1 MPFPVPGRIT
11 DLLRRSTVQ
20 IRAAS
25 GQVQGSGSGIALSD
39 GKIVTNAHVLV
50 DDNPSIETWEGHTE
64 RVRIVKRDRRRDLA
78 LLAARTPSLP
88 SASLAS
94 RSVERGQ
101 PVIAVGNPL
110 GFVGAVSTGTVY
122 ATGPVRGLAYSRWI
136 QSDVRLAPGNSGGPL
151 ANIHGEIVGVNT
163 MIAGPLA
170 LTIPAD
176 IVQAFLS
183 SSSVPR
189 SLGVT
194 VRPVWVRSPR
204 APHRFGLI
212 LLNVEPGG
220 AAHRASLLPGDTLV
234 GANGKTIESP
244 DDLYGAIASNETLS
258 LAFLRGGSSRERRVT
273 VQQVPAPE
281 ANAA

>member
-25 GQVQGSGSGIALSD
+25 GRMQGSGSGIALND
-39 GKIVTNAHVLV
+39 GRIVTNAHVLV
-50 DDNPSIETWEGHTE
+50 NDDPWIETWEGHTE
-64 RVRIVKRDRRRDLA
+64 RARIVKRDQRRDLA
-78 LLAARTPSLP
+78 LLTMQKLSLTTATL
-88 SASLAS
+88 SS

-110 GFVGAVSTGTVY
+110 GFIGAVSTGVVH
-122 ATGPVRGLAYSRWI
+122 ATGPVRGLGYSRWI

-170 LTIPAD
+170 LTIPTD

-183 SSSVPR
+183 SPSQAH

-194 VRPVWVRSPR
+194 VRPIWVRSPG
-204 APHRFGLI
+204 APNRFGLI
-212 LLNVEPGG
+212 LLNVDSG
-220 AAHRASLLPGDTLV
+220 ATADRASLLAGDILV
-234 GANGKTIESP
+234 AAAGKALESP
-244 DDLYGAIASNETLS
+244 DDLYDAISANDTLS

-273 VQQVPAPE
+273 VQLARPQE

>member
-25 GQVQGSGSGIALSD
+25 GRMQGSGSGIALND
-39 GKIVTNAHVLV
+39 GRIVTNAHVLV
-50 DDNPSIETWEGHTE
+50 NDDPWIETWEGHTE
-64 RVRIVKRDRRRDLA
+64 RARIVKRDQRRDLA
-78 LLAARTPSLP
+78 LLTMQKLSLTTATL
-88 SASLAS
+88 SS

-110 GFVGAVSTGTVY
+110 GFIGAVSTGVVH
-122 ATGPVRGLAYSRWI
+122 ATGPVRGLGYSRWI

-170 LTIPAD
+170 LTIPTD

-183 SSSVPR
+183 SPSQAH

-194 VRPVWVRSPR
+194 VRPIWVRSPG
-204 APHRFGLI
+204 APNRFGLI
-212 LLNVEPGG
+212 LLNVDSG
-220 AAHRASLLPGDTLV
+220 ATADRASLLAGDILV
-234 GANGKTIESP
+234 AAAGKALESP
-244 DDLYGAIASNETLS
+244 DDLYDAISANDTLS
-258 LAFLRGGSSRERRVT
+258 LAFLRGGSSQERRVK
-273 VQQVPAPE
+273 VQLAPPQE

>member
-20 IRAAS
+20 ICAAS
-25 GQVQGSGSGIALSD
+25 GRMQGSGSGIALND
-39 GKIVTNAHVLV
+39 GRIVTNAHVLV
-50 DDNPSIETWEGHTE
+50 DDDPWIETWEGHTE
-64 RVRIVKRDRRRDLA
+64 RAHVVKRDHRRDLA
-78 LLAARTPSLP
+78 LLAARKLSLT
-88 SASLAS
+88 AATFAS
-94 RSVERGQ
+94 RSVERGHS
-101 PVIAVGNPL
+101 VIAVGNPL
-110 GFVGAVSTGTVY
+110 GFVGAVSTGIVR
-122 ATGPVRGLAYSRWI
+122 ATGPVRGLGYSKWI

-170 LTIPAD
+170 LTIPTD

-183 SSSVPR
+183 SPSQPH

-194 VRPVWVRSPR
+194 VRPVWVRSPG

-212 LLNVEPGG
+212 LLNVDSGT
-220 AAHRASLLPGDTLV
+220 AAHRASLLAGDILV
-234 GANGKTIESP
+234 AAAGKALASP
-244 DDLYGAIASNETLS
+244 DDLYDALSTSDTLS
-258 LAFLRGGSSRERRVT
+258 LAFLRGGSGRERRVT
-273 VQQVPAPE
+273 VQLASPTE

>member
-25 GQVQGSGSGIALSD
+25 GRMQGSGSGIALND
-39 GKIVTNAHVLV
+39 GRIVTNAHVLV
-50 DDNPSIETWEGHTE
+50 NDDPWIETWEGHTE
-64 RVRIVKRDRRRDLA
+64 WARIVKRDHRRDLA
-78 LLAARTPSLP
+78 LLASRKVSL
-88 SASLAS
+88 SAATLSS
-94 RSVERGQ
+94 RSVEQGQ

-110 GFVGAVSTGTVY
+110 GFVGAVSTGVVQ
-122 ATGPVRGLAYSRWI
+122 ATGPVRGLGYSRWI

-170 LTIPAD
+170 LTIPTD
-176 IVQAFLS
+176 VVQAFLS
-183 SSSVPR
+183 SSSLPR

-194 VRPVWVRSPR
+194 VRPVWVRSPG

-212 LLNVEPGG
+212 LLNVDSGG
-220 AAHRASLLPGDTLV
+220 AAHRASLLAGDILV
-234 GANGKTIESP
+234 AAAGKALESP
-244 DDLYGAIASNETLS
+244 DDLYDTIAANDTLS
-258 LAFLRGGSSRERRVT
+258 LAFLRGGSSQERRVT
-273 VQQVPAPE
+273 VQLASAPE